1 MRGIDIT
8 DNNVVISNALVI
20 ALGLTSYW
28 VEKIK
33 AIKPTGAE
41 ATIIVVSDIE
51 NSIPLKF
58 HIIKIAIIGCKK
70 ILNPIIKLETLS
82 SVFSIFCESIIPA
95 AKSAHGAADPEI
107 NSKALS
113 ILRGKLRSRKIM
125 NKPVRSA
132 NRGKFDNCLKIIFLN
147 F

>member
-1 MRGIDIT
+1 MLTRGIDIT

-70 ILNPIIKLETLS
+70 
-82 SVFSIFCESIIPA
+82 F
-95 AKSAHGAADPEI
+95 
-107 NSKALS
+107 
-113 ILRGKLRSRKIM
+113 
-125 NKPVRSA
+125 
-132 NRGKFDNCLKIIFLN
+132 
-147 F
+147 